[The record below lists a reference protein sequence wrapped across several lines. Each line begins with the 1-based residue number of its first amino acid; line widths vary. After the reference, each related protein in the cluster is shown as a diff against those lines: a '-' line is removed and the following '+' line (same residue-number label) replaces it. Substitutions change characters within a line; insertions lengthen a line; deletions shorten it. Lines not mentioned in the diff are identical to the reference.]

1 MHFACVVHAISI
13 QSRLFSTQILV
24 FNRRSSQCTVSVFT
38 ELSVHHHPNFF
49 HLQEIENRLVDHCVN
64 GNVLHATFWM
74 ELHQRV
80 EIARIRPAR
89 KFTWNLTDL
98 IRRTKIWTIL
108 LPIEYA
114 RMLRSHLLLHS
125 I

>member
-13 QSRLFSTQILV
+13 QSRLFSTKILV
-24 FNRRSSQCTVSVFT
+24 FLWRSTPCTVRVFA
-38 ELSVHHHPNFF
+38 ELPVHHHPNFF

-64 GNVLHATFWM
+64 GYVLHATFWM

-80 EIARIRPAR
+80 AIARNRPAR
-89 KFTWNLTDL
+89 KFPWNLTDL
-98 IRRTKIWTIL
+98 IRRTTVLTIL

-114 RMLRSHLLLHS
+114 RMFRSHLLTHP